1 MLITVYNTIM
11 SIFKDL
17 KYYFLSQK
25 EKQLQKKLKNTTKR
39 SFHNKTTKNILGQGA
54 DVTFNSETLRII
66 EDVKN
71 NVQAI
76 VKKTNCDPDALLEYV
91 KISKTPVFKIKNAD
105 KFLNLIKEEEG
116 LICEKEG
123 LEGLY
128 ISLVTG
134 QGFKFKTEPLFIM
147 REGII
152 DKFYMLHNFY
162 RWYSLKSGLP
172 GFEYRI
178 QKIFK
183 QVVLGNADDIIKT
196 LSMED
201 IISVKEAIERDNEA
215 TSFVLD
221 YTKEQEGSKKVI
233 EKIKN
238 DGGANI

>member
-1 MLITVYNTIM
+1 MG
-11 SIFKDL
+11 IFKDI
-17 KYYFLSQK
+17 KYYFLSKK
-25 EKQLQKKLKNTTKR
+25 EKQLQKKLEKTTKR
-39 SFHNKTTKNILGQGA
+39 SFNNKTTKQIFGHGA
-54 DVTFNSETLRII
+54 EITLNSETLKII
-66 EDVKN
+66 EEVKN
-71 NVQAI
+71 SVSTI
-76 VKKTNCDPDALLEYV
+76 VKKTNCEPEALLEY
-91 KISKTPVFKIKNAD
+91 IRMAKTPVYKINNAD
-105 KFLNLIKEEEG
+105 KLLNLIKEEEG

-123 LEGLY
+123 FEGLY
-128 ISLVTG
+128 MALITG
-134 QGFKFKTEPLFIM
+134 QGIKFKTEPMFVM
-147 REGII
+147 RDGNI

-221 YTKEQEGSKKVI
+221 YTKQVEGSKNVI
-233 EKIKN
+233 NKIKN
-238 DGGANI
+238 DGGASI

>member
-1 MLITVYNTIM
+1 MPVTVYTAVM
-11 SIFKDL
+11 GIFKDI
-17 KYYFLSQK
+17 KYYFLSKK
-25 EKQLQKKLKNTTKR
+25 EKQLQKKLQKTTKR
-39 SFHNKTTKNILGQGA
+39 SFSNNTTKQIFGQGA
-54 DVTFNSETLRII
+54 EVTLNSETLKII

-71 NVQAI
+71 SVAAI
-76 VKKTNCDPDALLEYV
+76 VKKTNCDPEALLEYIKV
-91 KISKTPVFKIKNAD
+91 SKTPVYKINNAD
-105 KFLNLIKEEEG
+105 KLLNLIKEEEG

-128 ISLVTG
+128 LSLITG
-134 QGFKFKTEPLFIM
+134 QGFKFKTEPMFIM
-147 REGII
+147 RDGNI

-162 RWYSLKSGLP
+162 RWYSLKSGLS

-183 QVVLGNADDIIKT
+183 KVILGDADNIIKI

-221 YTKEQEGSKKVI
+221 YTKQLEGSKNVLD
-233 EKIKN
+233 KIKN